1 MSEKRN
7 KKSRKIKVLR
17 DLSYFESFLSL
28 ELSGET
34 GIRTPG
40 ASQHNGF
47 QDRRNRPL
55 CHLSKTSFSRSTSLL
70 SGAKVQIIFNSAN
83 ILPVFSRINCIFAS
97 MIYPQ
102 NFEQKIGF
110 DQIRQLLK
118 EKCLST
124 LGEERVTDMAFSDRF
139 SEVEE
144 HLDQVF
150 EFVRILREEDNF
162 PAQYFF
168 DVRPSLKRIRV
179 EGMYLDEQELFDL
192 RRSLETIRDIVRFL
206 QKSEGEEEETASP
219 YPCLKRLAG
228 DITVF
233 PQLIGKINGILSPYG
248 KIKDNASA
256 ELARI
261 RRELAST
268 MGSISRSLN
277 NILRNAQ
284 SEGIVDKDVAPTMR
298 DGRLV
303 IPVVPALKRKIKGIV
318 HDESASGKTVFIEPA
333 EVVEANNRIRELEGD
348 ERREI
353 IRILVEFSNLLR
365 PSIPDI
371 LLSYEFL
378 AEIDFIRAKALFS
391 EQITGLKPAFENKQ
405 VLDWTMAVHPLLQLS
420 LAKHGKKVVPLDIE
434 LSEKQRI
441 LIISG
446 PNAGGKSVC
455 LKTVGLLQYM
465 LQCGLLIPMHERSH
479 AGIFSNIFIDIGD
492 EQSIEDDLSTYSSHL
507 TNMKIMMKNCNERS
521 LILIDE
527 FGGGTEPQI
536 GGAIAEAVLKRFN
549 QKQTFGV
556 ITTHYQNL
564 KHFAEDHE
572 GVVNGAMLYDRH
584 LMQALFQLQI
594 GNPGSSFAVEI
605 ARKIGLPE
613 DVIADASEIVGSE
626 YINADKYLQD
636 IVRDKRYWEGKR
648 QTIRQREKH
657 MEETITRYQTE
668 IEDLQKSR
676 KEILRKAKEE
686 AEQLMQEAN
695 ARIEN
700 TIRTIKEAQAEKE
713 KTRQARQELADF
725 RQSMEALAAKEQE
738 EKIARKIEKLKEKQ
752 NRKKEKKANKDQG
765 NMLSAQASAEQQ
777 ARKEAERLAAIVPG
791 SNVRIKGQTSVGE
804 VMEVN
809 GKNATVAFGSI
820 KTTVKLDRLE
830 RTNAQPKQ
838 ADVSAKSTYISSQT
852 QDSMYEKKLN
862 FKQDIDVRGMR
873 GDEALQAVTYFI
885 DDAILVG
892 MSRVRILHGTGTGIL
907 RTLIRQ
913 YLQTV
918 PGISHFADEH
928 IQFGGA
934 GITVVDLS

>member
-1 MSEKRN
+1 
-7 KKSRKIKVLR
+7 
-17 DLSYFESFLSL
+17 
-28 ELSGET
+28 
-34 GIRTPG
+34 
-40 ASQHNGF
+40 
-47 QDRRNRPL
+47 
-55 CHLSKTSFSRSTSLL
+55 
-70 SGAKVQIIFNSAN
+70 
-83 ILPVFSRINCIFAS
+83 

-102 NFEQKIGF
+102 NFEQKIDF

-124 LGEERVTDMAFSDRF
+124 LGEERVTDMVFSDRF
-139 SEVEE
+139 NEVEE
-144 HLDQVF
+144 RLDQVT
-150 EFVRILREEDNF
+150 EFVRILQEEDNF

-179 EGMYLDEQELFDL
+179 KGMYLDEQELFDL

-206 QKSEGEEEETASP
+206 QKSENEEEEETTSP

-277 NILRNAQ
+277 SILRNAQ
-284 SEGIVDKDVAPTMR
+284 SEGVVDKDVTPTMR

-303 IPVVPALKRKIKGIV
+303 IPVAPALKRKIKGIV

-353 IRILVEFSNLLR
+353 IRILMEFSNLLR
-365 PSIPDI
+365 PSIPDV

-405 VLDWTMAVHPLLQLS
+405 VIDWTMAVHPLLQLS
-420 LAKHGKKVVPLDIE
+420 LAKHGKKVIPLDIE
-434 LSEKQRI
+434 LDEKQRI

-556 ITTHYQNL
+556 ITKHYQNL
-564 KHFAEDHE
+564 KHFAEDHD

-613 DVIADASEIVGSE
+613 DVISDASEIVGSE

-636 IVRDKRYWEGKR
+636 IVRDKRYWESKR

-657 MEETITRYQTE
+657 MEETIARYQTE
-668 IEDLQKSR
+668 IEELQKSR
-676 KEILRKAKEE
+676 KEILQKAKEE

-700 TIRTIKEAQAEKE
+700 TIRAIKEAQAEKE
-713 KTRQARQELADF
+713 KTRQIRQELNDF
-725 RQSMEALAAKEQE
+725 RESLDTLTAKEQE

-752 NRKKEKKANKDQG
+752 NRKKEKKANKNQE
-765 NMLSAQASAEQQ
+765 NTLSAQALAEQQ
-777 ARKEAERLAAIVPG
+777 AKKEAERLAAIVPG
-791 SNVRIKGQTSVGE
+791 SYVKIKGQTSVGE
-804 VMEVN
+804 VLEIN
-809 GKNATVAFGSI
+809 GKKAIVAFGSI

-838 ADVSAKSTYISSQT
+838 ADVSTKSTYISSQT

-892 MSRVRILHGTGTGIL
+892 MPRVRILHGTGTGIL

-918 PGISHFADEH
+918 PGVSHFADEH